1 MSPAFVLAWAGL
13 SIVVILLGKLA
24 DSNIVFGFGV
34 VMLLMTALFM

>member
-1 MSPAFVLAWAGL
+1 MHSAFVLAWVAL
-13 SIVVILLGKLA
+13 SIVIVLLGKLA